1 MSFEIYNKVGR
12 LRGNY
17 KYGALA
23 RKVLGGTYGKM
34 NKTQRYYFFVVFQ
47 PVTLNYMTSKST
59 SPLIPFTRPL
69 DEYCQANSPL
79 FGL

>member
-1 MSFEIYNKVGR
+1 MDAIHVKPIFEIYNKVGR

-34 NKTQRYYFFVVFQ
+34 NKTQRYYF
-47 PVTLNYMTSKST
+47 S
-59 SPLIPFTRPL
+59 
-69 DEYCQANSPL
+69 
-79 FGL
+79 

>member
-1 MSFEIYNKVGR
+1 MDAIHIFEIYNKVGR

-34 NKTQRYYFFVVFQ
+34 NKTQRYYF
-47 PVTLNYMTSKST
+47 S
-59 SPLIPFTRPL
+59 
-69 DEYCQANSPL
+69 
-79 FGL
+79 

>member
-34 NKTQRYYFFVVFQ
+34 NKTQRYFRSL
-47 PVTLNYMTSKST
+47 PTSY
-59 SPLIPFTRPL
+59 LEL
-69 DEYCQANSPL
+69 HDV
-79 FGL
+79 

>member
-1 MSFEIYNKVGR
+1 MSNLSFRLFHFDFMSFEIYNKVGR

-34 NKTQRYYFFVVFQ
+34 NKTQRYFCSL
-47 PVTLNYMTSKST
+47 PTSYLK
-59 SPLIPFTRPL
+59 LH
-69 DEYCQANSPL
+69 DV
-79 FGL
+79 

>member
-1 MSFEIYNKVGR
+1 MSNLSFRLLTKAVNSDFIEIYNKVGR

-34 NKTQRYYFFVVFQ
+34 NKTQRYYF
-47 PVTLNYMTSKST
+47 S
-59 SPLIPFTRPL
+59 
-69 DEYCQANSPL
+69 
-79 FGL
+79 

>member
-1 MSFEIYNKVGR
+1 MSNLSFRFHFDFMSFEIYNKVGR

-34 NKTQRYYFFVVFQ
+34 NKTQRYYF
-47 PVTLNYMTSKST
+47 S
-59 SPLIPFTRPL
+59 
-69 DEYCQANSPL
+69 
-79 FGL
+79 

>member
-34 NKTQRYYFFVVFQ
+34 NKTQRYYFFRSL
-47 PVTLNYMTSKST
+47 PTSY
-59 SPLIPFTRPL
+59 LEL
-69 DEYCQANSPL
+69 HDV
-79 FGL
+79 

>member
-23 RKVLGGTYGKM
+23 RKVLGGTYGK
-34 NKTQRYYFFVVFQ
+34 NEQNAKVLFFRSL
-47 PVTLNYMTSKST
+47 PTSYLK
-59 SPLIPFTRPL
+59 LH
-69 DEYCQANSPL
+69 DV
-79 FGL
+79 

>member
-1 MSFEIYNKVGR
+1 MNFEIYNKVGR

-34 NKTQRYYFFVVFQ
+34 NKTQRYFFVVFQ
-47 PVTLNYMTSKST
+47 PVTLDYMTSKST